1 MKKIFFLLLG
11 ITIISINGCT
21 TKEFND
27 IQYEIENQIY
37 PKETKTYLKIN
48 VGNVL
53 LFPFKT
59 VANLVDTHDKV
70 SPYLNDITKIQAG
83 IYRIKDNKQIN
94 QVKIPKNIEKI
105 LNDSGW
111 QKFIGVAE
119 KNNCVECYFKEI
131 NKNVAS
137 IYAIILDKNESMVII
152 TELRGNLNTIIA
164 IIEKAIQEYIPKNI
178 L

>member
-37 PKETKTYLKIN
+37 PTETKTYFKIN

-59 VANLVDTHDKV
+59 IVNLIDRQDKA
-70 SPYLNDITKIQAG
+70 SPFVNEITKVQVG
-83 IYRIKDNKQIN
+83 IYKIKKDDKIN
-94 QVKIPKNIEKI
+94 QLKIPKNIEKI
-105 LNDSGW
+105 LNDLKW
-111 QKFIGVAE
+111 QKFVVVTE
-119 KNNCVECYFKEI
+119 KNDCVECYFKEI
-131 NKNVAS
+131 NKNNAS
-137 IYAIILDKNESMVII
+137 IYVIIIDKNESMIVI
-152 TELRGNLNTIIA
+152 TELRGNLIT

-178 L
+178 S